1 MANKIL
7 KSLLSKGLILPLLL
21 TVTSCG
27 GDPNLPKV
35 RQFSLLSDQAEK
47 QLPVIT
53 KDLYLSCLRTARYKA
68 ISLLPPDPSDPD
80 QPPATGRLQERV
92 DEQKT
97 CDKPP
102 SSPRQ
107 LSSLMNEGNGVIV
120 LYMKKLG
127 QLASE
132 DLLNFDA
139 EFSKLKA
146 SSESLAGSLTTLFDA
161 TGGTSTVVQTQ
172 VGAGVNLL
180 QIITEQVL
188 EAKKTRHSQG
198 CYFWC

>member
-1 MANKIL
+1 MFNKLQKHQMPVTAHCNYETKIMTNKIL
-7 KSLLSKGLILPLLL
+7 KSFLPKALVLPLLL

-35 RQFSLLSDQAEK
+35 RQFSLLSDQAAK

-53 KDLYLSCLRTARYKA
+53 KDLYLSCLRTARFKA
-68 ISLLPPDPSDPD
+68 ISLLPPYPD
-80 QPPATGRLQERV
+80 QRPATARLQDRV

-107 LSSLMNEGNGVIV
+107 LSSLMDEGNGVIV

-132 DLLNFDA
+132 DLL
-139 EFSKLKA
+139 K
-146 SSESLAGSLTTLFDA
+146 
-161 TGGTSTVVQTQ
+161 GTSINQ
-172 VGAGVNLL
+172 
-180 QIITEQVL
+180 
-188 EAKKTRHSQG
+188 KKRTYQLSAIMGQEK
-198 CYFWC
+198 